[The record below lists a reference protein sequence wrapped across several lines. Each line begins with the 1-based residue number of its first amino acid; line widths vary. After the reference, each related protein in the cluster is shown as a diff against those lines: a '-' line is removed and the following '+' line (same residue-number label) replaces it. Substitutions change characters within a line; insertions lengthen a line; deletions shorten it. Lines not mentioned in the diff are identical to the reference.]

1 VNDQVKKFTWQ
12 GADIKSL
19 SFVLILGSSLWFC
32 PAPEGLSVKTWHLF
46 AIFFSTIVALIAKPL
61 PMGAVA
67 ILSIATATLTGTL
80 TLKQSLSSFSSGIVW
95 LIVSAFLL
103 ARGFIKTGLGSR
115 IAYYFVSVLG
125 KKTIGLAYGLTTTEF
140 LLAPFMP
147 SNTARGAGIIYPI
160 ISSLNKEFDSSPDN
174 GTERKMGSYLIKLL
188 YQVNVVTS
196 AMFLTATAPNPLICG
211 LAQKHDIIITWG
223 DWALAAL
230 VPGLCNLI
238 ILPILLYYLYPP
250 TIKNTPDAPK
260 FAKIKLQQLGPLKVE
275 ECIMLGTFALL
286 LTLWIFGGKYGI
298 SATTAA
304 LTGLSVLLLTGVL
317 SWEDII
323 KEKNAWNTFIWM
335 ATLIMLSA
343 KLTELG
349 MMTWFG
355 NNVQDMVKS
364 LDWMSAVVFIVLL
377 YFYSHYFFAS
387 MTAHVTSFFPALVVV
402 GIAAGAPPMLLVL
415 LLAVTSSLCAGITHY
430 GTGSAPVFFGTNYV
444 SIKDWWR
451 LGFIVSVVNLLIWT
465 IVGSLW
471 WRVLGLWS

>member
-1 VNDQVKKFTWQ
+1 VNDKVKKFTWQ
-12 GADIKSL
+12 GANIKSL
-19 SFVLILGSSLWFC
+19 AFVVLLGSLLWFS
-32 PAPEGLSVKTWHLF
+32 PVPEGLTPQTWHLF
-46 AIFFSTIVALIAKPL
+46 AIFFATIVALIAKPL

-67 ILSIATATLTGTL
+67 VLSIATATLTGTL
-80 TLKQSLSSFSSGIVW
+80 TLQQSLSKFSSNIVW
-95 LIVSAFLL
+95 LIVTAFLL

-115 IAYYFVSVLG
+115 IAYYFISVLG

-160 ISSLNKEFDSSPDN
+160 ISSLNKEFDSNPEQ
-174 GTERKMGSYLIKLL
+174 GTERKIGSYLIKLL

-211 LAQKHDIIITWG
+211 LAAKHDIIITWG

-238 ILPILLYYLYPP
+238 ILPLLMYYLYPP

-275 ECIMLGTFALL
+275 ECIMLATFALL
-286 LTLWIFGGKYGI
+286 LTLWIFGGAYGI
-298 SATTAA
+298 NATTAA
-304 LTGLSVLLLTGVL
+304 FTGLSVLLLTGVL
-317 SWEDII
+317 TWEDII
-323 KEKNAWNTFIWM
+323 REKNAWNTFIWM
-335 ATLIMLSA
+335 ATLIMLSGN
-343 KLTELG
+343 LTSLG
-349 MMTWFG
+349 LMSWFG
-355 NNVQDMVKS
+355 DNVQGMVKD
-364 LDWMSAVVFIVLL
+364 LDWISAIAFIVLL

-402 GIAAGAPPMLLVL
+402 GIAAGAPPMLLVM

-444 SIKDWWR
+444 SIKDWWK
-451 LGFIVSVVNLLIWT
+451 LGFIVSVVNLSIWVF
-465 IVGSLW
+465 IGGAW
-471 WRVLGLWS
+471 WKVLGLW